1 MTYIRNIKENESGR
15 MEGEVDLGAI
25 KQNIIVMFDK
35 KAPIDY
41 VKSQLE
47 YLWSLDDKIIKKMC
61 FYADLYRKDIM
72 EECPDQDYPEGL
84 ERVKDPLELWEYM
97 GITSLKVDLYKNEDV
112 KKVRVLNL
120 IGWCD
125 WDEENGIEWL
135 IKEDEV
141 VYVGA
146 NDWVN
151 IWYSPYEDNLF
162 NYVSKDWL

>member
-15 MEGEVDLGAI
+15 MEGEVYLGAI

-61 FYADLYRKDIM
+61 FYANLYRKDIM

-112 KKVRVLNL
+112 KKY
-120 IGWCD
+120 G
-125 WDEENGIEWL
+125 
-135 IKEDEV
+135 
-141 VYVGA
+141 
-146 NDWVN
+146 
-151 IWYSPYEDNLF
+151 F
-162 NYVSKDWL
+162 

>member
-1 MTYIRNIKENESGR
+1 MPTQLLTITIRNIKENESGR
-15 MEGEVDLGAI
+15 MEGEVYLGAI

-61 FYADLYRKDIM
+61 FYANLYRKDIM

-112 KKVRVLNL
+112 KIISFNLSIINFIISNIKFIISYNLNFFY
-120 IGWCD
+120 
-125 WDEENGIEWL
+125 
-135 IKEDEV
+135 K
-141 VYVGA
+141 
-146 NDWVN
+146 
-151 IWYSPYEDNLF
+151 F
-162 NYVSKDWL
+162 